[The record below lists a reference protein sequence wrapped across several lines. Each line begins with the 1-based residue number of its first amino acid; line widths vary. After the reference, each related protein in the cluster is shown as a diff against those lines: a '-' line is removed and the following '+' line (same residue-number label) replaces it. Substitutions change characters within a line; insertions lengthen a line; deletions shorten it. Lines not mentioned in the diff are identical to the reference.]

1 MLLRKPIYLSALKL
15 LLANSCGYETRSH
28 TCNRCEVSFMLE
40 LMLGSTAGD
49 TATNIS
55 TANVVYAIKRT
66 YTTDITT
73 ASVVVAKRNIKPS
86 NVITANVI
94 LATRRN

>member
-1 MLLRKPIYLSALKL
+1 
-15 LLANSCGYETRSH
+15 
-28 TCNRCEVSFMLE
+28 MLE